1 VSRRAQG
8 LAALAVLAAAAVA
21 LIAVELSQGALSFGE
36 SKVADPCADRAPYPG
51 SGFDATVQRIAL
63 DGLDGAACELGTTR
77 EELVLA
83 FDPALGADV
92 QWDKE
97 TIERAVRSGLDEA
110 IDDAESR
117 GDIPG
122 LAATLMREVV
132 ARAPIDWLIEGGDT
146 LTDLLGG
153 LDLP

>member
-8 LAALAVLAAAAVA
+8 LVALAVLAAAAVA

-36 SKVADPCADRAPYPG
+36 SKVADPCTDRAPYPG
-51 SGFDATVQRIAL
+51 SGFDATVQRIVL

-92 QWDKE
+92 QWDKK

-146 LTDLLGG
+146 LADLLGRLG
-153 LDLP
+153 G

>member
-1 VSRRAQG
+1 MSRRAQG
-8 LAALAVLAAAAVA
+8 LVGLAVLAAAAVV
-21 LIAVELSQGALSFGE
+21 LIAVELSQGASSFGE
-36 SKVADPCADRAPYPG
+36 SKAADPCADRAPYPG
-51 SGFDATVQRIAL
+51 SGFDATVQRIVL

-110 IDDAESR
+110 IDDAEAR

-122 LAATLMREVV
+122 LAATLLREVV
-132 ARAPIDWLIEGGDT
+132 ARAPIDWLIEGGAGI
-146 LTDLLGG
+146 GG
-153 LDLP
+153 FLDELDLP

>member
-8 LAALAVLAAAAVA
+8 LVALAVLAAAAVA

-51 SGFDATVQRIAL
+51 SGFDATVQRIVL

-92 QWDKE
+92 QWDKK

-110 IDDAESR
+110 IDDAEAR
-117 GDIPG
+117 GAIPG

-146 LTDLLGG
+146 LADLLGRLG
-153 LDLP
+153 LP

>member
-8 LAALAVLAAAAVA
+8 LVSLAVLAAAAVA

-36 SKVADPCADRAPYPG
+36 PKVADPCADRAPYPG
-51 SGFDATVQRIAL
+51 SGFDATVQRVVL

-92 QWDKE
+92 QWDKK

-146 LTDLLGG
+146 LADLLGRLG
-153 LDLP
+153 G

>member
-8 LAALAVLAAAAVA
+8 LVALAALAAAAVA

-36 SKVADPCADRAPYPG
+36 SKVADPCAQRAPYPG
-51 SGFDATVQRIAL
+51 TGFDATIQRIVL

-92 QWDKE
+92 RWDKA
-97 TIERAVRSGLDEA
+97 TIERAVRSGLNEA
-110 IDDAESR
+110 IDDAEAR
-117 GDIPG
+117 GSIPG

-132 ARAPIDWLIEGGDT
+132 ARAPIDWLIEGGAGIAGFLDEF
-146 LTDLLGG
+146 
-153 LDLP
+153 DLP